1 MIGFL
6 KYVIIVALFCAAPFV
21 SHSAESPGDRG
32 ELLSKKERQDR
43 DYRKKA
49 FLSSILLGNIDGAIT
64 VPDTDNYLSTE
75 GHTSYGLDFL
85 RTADMRRSAVESV
98 YNKYGFNTAVE
109 LKLKTFSTYKNSFR
123 KRLFRSGKYIKTI
136 TEIFEEEDLPREL
149 IFLPLIESQFNPYAY
164 SRTRAAGPWQLM
176 SSTARKLNLKID
188 WWVDE
193 RRDPIKSSKAAARYL
208 KYLYNRFGSW
218 NLALAAYNAGEG
230 KISSVIR
237 KTGSNDFW
245 TIRKSRYLTR
255 ETKNYIPSYI
265 AATAIAMNPGDFGF
279 RDMRYQ
285 KPLRYDEAIIQNPM
299 DLELVARFAN
309 VDVQKIRDLN
319 PELKRLCTP
328 PNVPNYTLRIPR
340 GTKKLFFSNL
350 SKTKGYEPYYVRFY
364 TVRKGDTV
372 KKIAMKLGSPVKA
385 IIDMNN
391 LGKRAL
397 IRAGKKIVLPFE
409 GSWEKITSGAG
420 I

>member
-1 MIGFL
+1 MTGFL
-6 KYVIIVALFCAAPFV
+6 RFIIAVLLFAAPIV

-32 ELLSKKERQDR
+32 KQIAKKERQDR
-43 DYRKKA
+43 DYRMNA
-49 FLSSILLGNIDGAIT
+49 FLSSILLGNINGSIT

-85 RTADMRRSAVESV
+85 RTPEMKRSAVESV
-98 YNKYGFNTAVE
+98 YKKYGFNTAVE

-164 SRTRAAGPWQLM
+164 SRMRAAGPWQFIPA
-176 SSTARKLNLKID
+176 TARKLNLKMD

-193 RRDPIKSSKAAARYL
+193 RRDPIKSSKAAAQYL
-208 KYLYNRFGSW
+208 KYLYNRFDSW

-230 KISSVIR
+230 KISSVLR

-255 ETKNYIPSYI
+255 ETKNYVPSYI

-279 RDMRYQ
+279 RDIRYQ
-285 KPLRYDEAIIQNPM
+285 KPLRYDEATIQNPM
-299 DLELVARFAN
+299 DLELVARFTN
-309 VDVQKIRDLN
+309 VDIKKIRDLN

-328 PNVPNYTLRIPR
+328 PNVPSYILRIPR
-340 GTKKLFFSNL
+340 GTKKMFFSNL
-350 SKTKGYEPYYVRFY
+350 SKTRGYEPYYVRFY

-385 IIDMNN
+385 IIDMNK

-397 IRAGKKIVLPFE
+397 LRAGKKIMVPFE
-409 GSWEKITSGAG
+409 ENWDKITSGAG